1 MKTIPRTAKA
11 QVIVVFS
18 LVLVALL
25 VFAGLA
31 VDGGLAYADRRAD
44 QNAADSS
51 ALAGASSIANTINQS
66 PTTPC
71 ATLTNAAIAA
81 AKQNAA
87 KNNLT
92 LENNLDNHNGVE
104 VTCYPNN
111 VYDVRVM
118 VTTETGTSFMK
129 LLSAN
134 SVKNTVEAVAH
145 VELKSS
151 PGGVL
156 AGGLGLLALSKTAP
170 SGVKLTG
177 TGNIGTKDGD
187 IHINSNGDNALLLS
201 GTGTVIGQNI
211 KAVGGFNTTGTGN
224 STASARFDI
233 GKNLNLTGT
242 SNVKGDMI
250 NVNGNVKL
258 TGTGNLVARNGSG
271 VINVNG
277 TVTVTG
283 TGKLSPAAHPGGAS
297 PVPTIEDPFIPLV
310 NNGYFA
316 PPAKPAG
323 ACPAK
328 SFNGTS
334 NNTLSPGCY
343 SRISNTGTGSLTLN
357 SGEYWITTGG
367 ISNTGTGSITIKDGS
382 TIYIDKGDFNLT
394 GTGNIT
400 AGEVLFYMG
409 KDAGKFSLTGTGNVS
424 VTPKTT
430 GPYKGLTLFVD
441 PANNKQVAL
450 TGTGNVTSMNGTFY
464 APSSALVLTGTG
476 GISVLKAQIICST
489 AELAGTG
496 NLTLQYD
503 GNLFFG
509 GDGQPTSV
517 IMLKK

>member
-1 MKTIPRTAKA
+1 
-11 QVIVVFS
+11 
-18 LVLVALL
+18 
-25 VFAGLA
+25 
-31 VDGGLAYADRRAD
+31 
-44 QNAADSS
+44 
-51 ALAGASSIANTINQS
+51 
-66 PTTPC
+66 
-71 ATLTNAAIAA
+71 
-81 AKQNAA
+81 
-87 KNNLT
+87 
-92 LENNLDNHNGVE
+92 
-104 VTCYPNN
+104 
-111 VYDVRVM
+111 
-118 VTTETGTSFMK
+118 
-129 LLSAN
+129 
-134 SVKNTVEAVAH
+134 
-145 VELKSS
+145 
-151 PGGVL
+151 
-156 AGGLGLLALSKTAP
+156 
-170 SGVKLTG
+170 
-177 TGNIGTKDGD
+177 
-187 IHINSNGDNALLLS
+187 
-201 GTGTVIGQNI
+201 
-211 KAVGGFNTTGTGN
+211 
-224 STASARFDI
+224 
-233 GKNLNLTGT
+233 LNLTGT

-343 SRISNTGTGSLTLN
+343 SSISNTGTGSLTLN